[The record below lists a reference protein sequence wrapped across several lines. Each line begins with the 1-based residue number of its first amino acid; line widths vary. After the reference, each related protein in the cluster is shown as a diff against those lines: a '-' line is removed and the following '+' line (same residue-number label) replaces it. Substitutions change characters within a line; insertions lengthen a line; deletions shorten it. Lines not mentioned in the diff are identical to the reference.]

1 MDVEK
6 DVSENVAPPQEYG
19 ILSPKTAFVV
29 NEPTDI
35 VQQITLFVHS
45 HQCIYCMCCLFIFY
59 NYFSTSGEELYI
71 GTVINMK
78 A

>member
-29 NEPTDI
+29 DEPTDI

-45 HQCIYCMCCLFIFY
+45 HQCISILISERVCVSISMYVRILPF
-59 NYFSTSGEELYI
+59 
-71 GTVINMK
+71 
-78 A
+78 